1 MCVGV
6 PYCLDGRED
15 SKKKCSLIYI
25 YIYIYLDW
33 MDTHDKNY
41 LREVERCNP
50 Y

>member
-25 YIYIYLDW
+25 YIYIWIEWIL
-33 MDTHDKNY
+33 MIRTI
-41 LREVERCNP
+41 
-50 Y
+50 